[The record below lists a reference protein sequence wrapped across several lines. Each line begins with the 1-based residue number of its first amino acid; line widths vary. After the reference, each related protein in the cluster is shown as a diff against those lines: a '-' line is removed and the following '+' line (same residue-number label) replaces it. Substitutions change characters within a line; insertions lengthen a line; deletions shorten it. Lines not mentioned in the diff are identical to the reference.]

1 MSNIN
6 KLVQFITES
15 AKPELKN
22 GEYAVA
28 LINKKVTKKLNPR
41 TNRIKKFKTTNW
53 LVTKIAP
60 EDRTLKNKPKYADG
74 KPKVTF
80 QSWLELDAQKKSK
93 NGKYYGYSH
102 RAIHGFY
109 VGELIK
115 PGTIGNK
122 FEYNKEV
129 DKKYNACQVPGAEH
143 PAWDERRA
151 LMLTPRTLLLGL
163 NRHSD
168 QMFTLR
174 YHSQFQALEVTSPY
188 C

>member
-6 KLVQFITES
+6 KLVQFVTES
-15 AKPELKN
+15 AKPELKE
-22 GEYAVA
+22 GEYVVA
-28 LINKKVTKKLNPR
+28 MINKEVTKKLNPK

-60 EDRTLKNKPKYADG
+60 KNRTLKNKPKYADG
-74 KPKVTF
+74 RPKVTF
-80 QSWLELDAQKKSK
+80 QSWLELDAQKRSK

-129 DKKYNACQVPGAEH
+129 DKKYNAYEKKHGYDAAEKWKKETFGNFKPYTIKTEKEAEEH
-143 PAWDERRA
+143 AMR
-151 LMLTPRTLLLGL
+151 
-163 NRHSD
+163 
-168 QMFTLR
+168 FTKDV
-174 YHSQFQALEVTSPY
+174 S
-188 C
+188 